1 MTLSRLEQVSL
12 EDLYGNISRKE
23 LPHVIKFSGGR
34 SSGMLLKLFLDN
46 NLLDPKR
53 GDVVVFNNTSAEHPA
68 TYEFTRRCAEYS
80 EEKFGIPFFYIEF
93 STYEDAHGGEW
104 TRSPTFRLV
113 NRHPYSGSNP
123 QGYHH
128 DGEVFEELVSY
139 QGFLPSRTTRTCTA
153 HLKLEITSRFL
164 AEWFSTSSATLRRG
178 HFHTGSLITD
188 ESIYLRHQKNRGR
201 FSKKALLAQR
211 AFVRNRPHARESQ
224 RFDEFTNA
232 PLVHLDNAKLKESSL
247 GEYAAIDGPNAI
259 QFLSLIGLRND
270 ERSRVYKVLARNAE
284 AQDGPTRKAT
294 YMLTGEIILTP
305 LSKLSVTKDD
315 VLTYWNNQPWDLTL
329 PSDANLSN
337 CVYCFNKGSAEL
349 SRIFRRMSDVDA
361 SLPLELRSRR
371 DSPTDINWW
380 VELER
385 RYRRVAQKRGGNED
399 DEIVKIG
406 MWGVNADTSYM
417 TIRDSNPDDL
427 IAREPA
433 SALPCDCTE

>member
-1 MTLSRLEQVSL
+1 MTLSLLDQVSH
-12 EDLYGNISRKE
+12 EDLYGTLSRKE

-46 NLLDPKR
+46 NLLDANR

-68 TYEFTRRCAEYS
+68 TYEFTRRCAEYT

-93 STYEDAHGGEW
+93 ATYEDAHGGEW
-104 TRSPTFRLV
+104 TRSPTFKLV
-113 NRHPYSGSNP
+113 NRRPYSSSNP
-123 QGYHH
+123 HGYHH

-139 QGFLPSRTTRTCTA
+139 NGFLPSRTTRTCTA

-164 AEWFSTSSATLRRG
+164 AEWFSTSRETLRRG
-178 HFHTGSLITD
+178 HYYAESQITD
-188 ESIYLRHQKNRGR
+188 ESIYLRHQRNRGR
-201 FSKKALLAQR
+201 FSKKAFLAQR
-211 AFVRNRPHARESQ
+211 DFVRKRPHARESQ
-224 RFDEFTNA
+224 RFDEFTKA
-232 PLVHLDNAKLKESSL
+232 SLVHLDNSRLKENSL
-247 GEYAAIDGPNAI
+247 GEYAATVGPNAI

-270 ERSRVYKVLARNAE
+270 ERSRVYKVLSRNAE
-284 AQDGPTRKAT
+284 AQDGPSRKAT
-294 YMLTGEIILTP
+294 YMLEGEIILTP

-315 VLTYWNNQPWDLTL
+315 VLEYWNDQPWDLML

-349 SRIFRRMSDVDA
+349 SRIFRRMSNVDT
-361 SLPLELRSRR
+361 SLPLSLRSRK

-380 VELER
+380 VELEQ
-385 RYRRVAQKRGGNED
+385 RYRRTAQKRGRNND
-399 DEIVKIG
+399 DETVKIG
-406 MWGVNADTSYM
+406 MWGVDADTSYM
-417 TIRDSNPDDL
+417 TIRDSDPDEL